1 MSKNKGCLFFLVDMI
16 AKASKKKEEISYPY
30 KQKKLL
36 SKAELS
42 FYHCLLQAIPEDCI
56 VMCKCRIEDL
66 MYVPR
71 GTENHMKYRG
81 YIKSR
86 HVDFVI
92 CDKQTM
98 HTKLAI
104 ELDDKSHKSTSETD
118 KRKDDI
124 FESVKIP
131 LKRIKAQKT
140 YNIEEIQKK
149 INLNEV

>member
-1 MSKNKGCLFFLVDMI
+1 MSKNKGCLFFLVDI
-16 AKASKKKEEISYPY
+16 ISKAAKKSKEISYPY
-30 KQKKLL
+30 KRKKLL

-42 FYHCLLQAIPEDCI
+42 FYHCLLQAISGDEI

-81 YIKSR
+81 YIKSC

-92 CDKQTM
+92 CDKQSM
-98 HTKLAI
+98 LTKYAI
-104 ELDDKSHKSTSETD
+104 ELDDKSHNNKSETD

-124 FESVKIP
+124 FKSIQMS
-131 LKRIKAQKT
+131 LKRIPAKKT
-140 YNIEEIQKK
+140 YNIEEIKRTINQK
-149 INLNEV
+149 